1 MQELD
6 LYRIYFCEFEGKI
19 VTAKIIAQT
28 DKFLYAQLSN
38 GKKIKEYNS
47 SNLYN
52 TKEELIRYIIER
64 VGLNDIWSN
73 AWSTLES
80 NKVKNNTL

>member
-28 DKFLYAQLSN
+28 DKFLYVQLSN
-38 GKKIKEYNS
+38 KEHIKIKYNELYNS
-47 SNLYN
+47 ESEVSNAIALRV
-52 TKEELIRYIIER
+52 KREELYKDYEEPTF
-64 VGLNDIWSN
+64 
-73 AWSTLES
+73 A
-80 NKVKNNTL
+80 